1 MKSMETRARELI
13 NPLDLGCEALR
24 DKIVKIFIQ
33 ALTEQERITKQTSC
47 DEINILRMQ
56 GKLFN
61 EYYVCEA
68 IMNVNTEKG
77 IE

>member
-1 MKSMETRARELI
+1 MISMEDRARELI

-68 IMNVNTEKG
+68 IMSVNTEKG
-77 IE
+77 DG

>member
-1 MKSMETRARELI
+1 MKSMEDRARELI

-33 ALTEQERITKQTSC
+33 ALKDQEKITKQSSC
-47 DEINILRMQ
+47 EEVNLVRTWE
-56 GKLFN
+56 KSFN

-77 IE
+77 TE